1 MGIHCGWTIRE
12 RELVSELIEA
22 IKEGHKSSLRRAAN
36 VLRMEYVTAK
46 NTLYR
51 MRNRYDTM
59 RFAIEEYGK
68 WRRQMRRRK
77 IPVTMPES
85 ANHAALKGRVWL

>member
-12 RELVSELIEA
+12 REIVSELIEA
-22 IKEGHKSSLRRAAN
+22 VKKESKSPLRYVADE
-36 VLRMEYVTAK
+36 LRIEYSTVR

-59 RFAIEEYGK
+59 RLAIEEYGK
-68 WRRQMRRRK
+68 WRRQMRGRRY
-77 IPVTMPES
+77 
-85 ANHAALKGRVWL
+85 L